1 MHQSLRPHAILFD
14 LDGTLIDSV
23 DLIVQSARHAF
34 EVCGEPAPADSEWL
48 ADLGMPL
55 TAMFG
60 RFGAEGERLERLI
73 AGYREFQVAHHDR
86 LVRPYAEVDG
96 TLRRLHAEGF
106 CLGIVTSKVEPMA
119 RRGLEL
125 LGLGGRF
132 DTIVGLESCTNHKP
146 HPEPVLTALA
156 RLDVPPELAIF
167 VGDSPHDMN
176 AGRAAG
182 VRTAA
187 ALWGPFTREQIAPAA
202 PDWWL
207 SSLADLLPIVG
218 LRPAAA
224 PARAPGA

>member
-1 MHQSLRPHAILFD
+1 MRPRAILFD

-34 EVCGEPAPADSEWL
+34 MACDEPVPSDAEWL

-60 RFGAEGERLERLI
+60 RFGASGDRLDRLI
-73 AGYREFQVAHHDR
+73 AGYREFQHANHDR
-86 LVRPYAEVDG
+86 LVQPYEAVDT
-96 TLRRLHAEGF
+96 TLERLHGEGIV
-106 CLGIVTSKVEPMA
+106 LGIVTSKAEPMA
-119 RRGLEL
+119 RRGLDL

-132 DTIVGLESCTNHKP
+132 ETIVGLESCSNHKP
-146 HPEPVLTALA
+146 HPEPVETALS
-156 RLDVPPELAIF
+156 RLGVAAADAVF

-182 VRTAA
+182 VITAA
-187 ALWGPFTREQIAPAA
+187 ALWGPFSREQIAPSA

-207 SSLADLLPIVG
+207 ERITDLLPRLGLAVG
-218 LRPAAA
+218 TD
-224 PARAPGA
+224 